1 MSHNRIDIT
10 DEKFGKLK
18 AISFT
23 PGTKDKPGR
32 WLCQCDCGKT
42 TYATAGALRARQR
55 TSCGC
60 SKSNATSK
68 HIAKDAVDGTRRSA
82 LKSKL
87 HKNNKSGVKGVT
99 YLKDRQK
106 WLAYIGFQNKTKT
119 LGYFKDKDDAI
130 AARKKAEQE
139 LHGPYKNT

>member
-42 TYATAGALRARQR
+42 AYVMAGALRA
-55 TSCGC
+55 
-60 SKSNATSK
+60 
-68 HIAKDAVDGTRRSA
+68 
-82 LKSKL
+82 
-87 HKNNKSGVKGVT
+87 
-99 YLKDRQK
+99 
-106 WLAYIGFQNKTKT
+106 
-119 LGYFKDKDDAI
+119 AI
-130 AARKKAEQE
+130 ASSLSLK
-139 LHGPYKNT
+139 